1 MTFNNYACVRRYP
14 YVILLMLACVFFG
27 MTQSAS
33 AQKLDSI
40 ERQRTLDM
48 LKTIKGSLK
57 ENYYDSNFHGIDID
71 ARFKLAEEKL
81 KQASS
86 LGQALGIIAQ
96 ALMDL
101 DDSHAFFI
109 PPPRPEQI
117 EYGWK
122 MQMVGDKSYVVAVK
136 PGSDAEKKGL
146 KLGDQVLT
154 IEGFRPTRKDM
165 WKMNYYYHSLSPRP
179 GLQVVVQTAGAEPR
193 QLNLAAKVNQGKRIL
208 TFEQDYNELVRQAES
223 EDRLY
228 RHRFVKVDDVVAWK
242 MPNFEFEPDQADG
255 IMSDTVGSRSAL
267 ILDLRGNPGGYIKTL
282 ERLSGN
288 FFDHD
293 LKIADLKG
301 RKEMKPQLAKTRGN
315 AIFKGKLIVLV
326 DSESGSCSEIFARL
340 VQLEKRGIVIG
351 DQSAGAVMQARSF
364 GYEVGT
370 ENVVPYGVSITNADV
385 IMSDGKSVER
395 VGVTPDE
402 LMLPSP
408 EDLAAGR
415 DPVLARAFE
424 LAGIKI
430 DSTKAGTMF
439 PIEWRKML

>member
-1 MTFNNYACVRRYP
+1 MTSNKYAAVRKY
-14 YVILLMLACVFFG
+14 LMVLAVCCLFIGGF
-27 MTQSAS
+27 QSVS

-40 ERQRTLDM
+40 ERQRALDM

-57 ENYYDSNFHGIDID
+57 DNYYDPAFHGMDLD
-71 ARFKLAEEKL
+71 ARFKTAEEKL

-96 ALMDL
+96 VLMDF

-109 PPPRPEQI
+109 PPARPERV

-122 MQMVGDKSYVVAVK
+122 MQMIGNKCFVVAVK

-146 KLGDQVLT
+146 KVGDLIVS
-154 IEGFRPTRKDM
+154 IERFTPTRKDM
-165 WKMNYYYHSLSPRP
+165 WKINYYYNALSPRP
-179 GLQVVVQTAGAEPR
+179 GLQVVAQSPGSEPR
-193 QLNLAAKVNQGKRIL
+193 QLDIAAKVDHGKRIL
-208 TFEQDYNELVRQAES
+208 TFEQDYNEQVRQAAS
-223 EDRLY
+223 EGRLY
-228 RHRFVKVDDVVAWK
+228 RHRFVRVGDVVAWK
-242 MPNFEFEPDQADG
+242 MPNFEFEPDQADM
-255 IMSDTVGSRSAL
+255 IMSENVGGRSAL
-267 ILDLRGNPGGYIKTL
+267 ILDLRDNGGGYVTTL
-282 ERLSGN
+282 EHLAGN

-326 DSESGSCSEIFARL
+326 DSNSGSAAEIFARL

-351 DQSAGAVMQARSF
+351 DQSAGAVMQARPYF
-364 GYEVGT
+364 YDVGT
-370 ENVVPYGVSITNADV
+370 LNVVSYGVSVTNADV

-402 LMLPSP
+402 LVIPSA

-424 LAGIKI
+424 LAGVNV
-430 DSTKAGTMF
+430 DPAKAGAMF